1 MAKDMRG
8 LLDNFESET
17 TVKYEKAVGS
27 AAGRKKNGTRATALV
42 SMTEDEKRRLTGKAQ
57 EHGLSLSAFFRLA
70 ADEYIK
76 NHDW

>member
-1 MAKDMRG
+1 MTKDRIS
-8 LLDNFESET
+8 LLDSFES
-17 TVKYEKAVGS
+17 KMIEKHEKVVGS
-27 AAGRKKNGTRATALV
+27 AVGRKKNGTRATALV
-42 SMTEDEKRRLTGKAQ
+42 SMTDKEKARLTEKAQ

>member
-1 MAKDMRG
+1 MAKNMRG
-8 LLDNFESET
+8 LLDSFESDT
-17 TVKYEKAVGS
+17 SVKHEEAVGS
-27 AAGRKKNGTRATALV
+27 AVGRKKNGTRATALV
-42 SMTEDEKRRLTGKAQ
+42 SMTDKAQ

>member
-1 MAKDMRG
+1 MTAKH
-8 LLDNFESET
+8 
-17 TVKYEKAVGS
+17 EKAVFP
-27 AAGRKKNGTRATALV
+27 AAGRKKNGTRATSVV
-42 SMTEDEKRRLTGKAQ
+42 SMKDKQKAYFTEKAQ

>member
-1 MAKDMRG
+1 MAKNMRG
-8 LLDNFESET
+8 LLDGFESET
-17 TVKYEKAVGS
+17 TVKHEKTVGS
-27 AAGRKKNGTRATALV
+27 AAGRKKNGTRATSLV
-42 SMTEDEKRRLTGKAQ
+42 SMTDKEKSRLTEKAQ

>member
-1 MAKDMRG
+1 MAKDMMSP
-8 LLDNFESET
+8 LDSFESET
-17 TVKYEKAVGS
+17 TVKHEKAVGS
-27 AAGRKKNGTRATALV
+27 VLGRKKNGTRATALV
-42 SMTEDEKRRLTGKAQ
+42 SMTDKEKERLTGKAQ

>member
-27 AAGRKKNGTRATALV
+27 ATGRKKNGTRATALV
-42 SMTEDEKRRLTGKAQ
+42 SMTDKEKARLTKKAQ
-57 EHGLSLSAFFRLA
+57 EHGLSLSAFLRLA

>member
-1 MAKDMRG
+1 MTA
-8 LLDNFESET
+8 EH
-17 TVKYEKAVGS
+17 EKAVLPDT
-27 AAGRKKNGTRATALV
+27 GRKKNGTRATAVV
-42 SMTEDEKRRLTGKAQ
+42 SMTDKEKARFTEKAQ

>member
-1 MAKDMRG
+1 MSNDS
-8 LLDNFESET
+8 FESET
-17 TVKYEKAVGS
+17 TVKHGKAVFPTY
-27 AAGRKKNGTRATALV
+27 GRKKNGTRATALV
-42 SMTEDEKRRLTGKAQ
+42 SMTDNQKARLTEKAQ

>member
-1 MAKDMRG
+1 MAKNMRG
-8 LLDNFESET
+8 LLDSFESDT
-17 TVKYEKAVGS
+17 SVKHEEAVGS
-27 AAGRKKNGTRATALV
+27 AVGRKKNGTRATALV
-42 SMTEDEKRRLTGKAQ
+42 SMTDKEKARLTEKAQ